1 MIRPPLGKLH
11 HYESRT
17 ALVRGTNHRCGREP
31 GTIES
36 RGCNTGELTPA
47 AHCGSALI
55 EIERLQY
62 LPPYPPPYWQSVK
75 STVLHTTTIPASLL
89 PTLHYPYP
97 SYGLITPAQSE
108 EVKKLTPRLNRR
120 FINYAD
126 PRFRENADGLIRQPS
141 GNRY

>member
-17 ALVRGTNHRCGREP
+17 ALVRGTNHHCGREP

-62 LPPYPPPYWQSVK
+62 PPSIPSAILAISEVDCVTHSDHPRLPSPYPPLPLP
-75 STVLHTTTIPASLL
+75 VLRPHHPRTIGRGQKINASLE
-89 PTLHYPYP
+89 
-97 SYGLITPAQSE
+97 PAFHQLRGSE
-108 EVKKLTPRLNRR
+108 V
-120 FINYAD
+120 
-126 PRFRENADGLIRQPS
+126 
-141 GNRY
+141 